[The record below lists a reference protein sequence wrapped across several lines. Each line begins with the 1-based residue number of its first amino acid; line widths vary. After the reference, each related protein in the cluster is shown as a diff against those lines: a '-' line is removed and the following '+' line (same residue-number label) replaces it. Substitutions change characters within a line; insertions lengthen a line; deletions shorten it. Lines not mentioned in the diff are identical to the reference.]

1 MKRRNFLAGVAASG
15 ALSVSGWRS
24 AVGSAGRAEAA
35 KGELSS
41 GSAEESPGSSVQKR
55 APNILL
61 LLPDQWRFD
70 WMSSNPDLPIRTP
83 NLDRIAQRGTRFTN
97 VIVGCPLCA
106 PSRACLAS
114 GTEYGKSGV
123 RSNLYDYP
131 VDDLY
136 SDPIRPTFYSMLRD
150 GGYQVLGCGKL
161 DLAKVSNWWGNDGMW
176 RLPSLGFSKGINSPC
191 KGDQPRSIRF
201 SNGKP
206 GDPYLIFLQSQ
217 GLLEKHLDD
226 FAKRQKGQLYGATF
240 ATPLPDHAYGDNWIG
255 QNGLDL
261 LDAAPKDKP
270 WYLQVNWTGP
280 HCPLD
285 ITSRMES
292 EVRGR
297 TMPGANGKNEFSLP
311 VNQEIRENYTA
322 MCENIDRVIGLYLD
336 KLSRMGELDNTI
348 IVFSSD
354 HGEMLGDHGRW
365 AKMVPYQ
372 PSTSVPMIVAGPG
385 VKHGVTSAALVSLI
399 DLTATFLD
407 YAGLPRPGDMD
418 SRSIRPVLEGN
429 AERHRE
435 FLVSALGGWQMAYD
449 GQYKVVRGFNTALQH
464 NSSEWTPCSKEVQGL
479 PLLAFDLVQDPKEN
493 TNLSLDMPRGAQR
506 VLEMVPPAG
515 CA

>member
-1 MKRRNFLAGVAASG
+1 MDEPLAEVFSG
-15 ALSVSGWRS
+15 
-24 AVGSAGRAEAA
+24 
-35 KGELSS
+35 
-41 GSAEESPGSSVQKR
+41 EESGGAQPTSSAQKR

-70 WMSSNPDLPIRTP
+70 WMGGNPDLPIQTP
-83 NLDRIAQRGTRFTN
+83 NLDRMAQRGTRFTN

-114 GTEYGKSGV
+114 GMEYGRTGV
-123 RSNLYDYP
+123 RNNLWDYP

-136 SDPIRPTFYSMLRD
+136 NDPIRPTFYSMLRG
-150 GGYQVLGCGKL
+150 GGYHVLGCGKL
-161 DLAKVSNWWGNDGMW
+161 DLAKLSNWWGNDGMW
-176 RLPSLGFSKGINSPC
+176 RLPSLGFSSGTSIPC
-191 KGDQPRSIRF
+191 KQDQPRSIRF
-201 SNGKP
+201 NNGKP
-206 GDPYLIFLQSQ
+206 GDPYLIYLQSR

-226 FAKRQKGQLYGATF
+226 SAKRQKGGYGATF
-240 ATPLPDHAYGDNWIG
+240 ATPLPDDAYCDNWIG

-261 LDAAPKDKP
+261 LDTAPKDKP
-270 WYLQVNWTGP
+270 WYLQVNWAGP
-280 HCPLD
+280 HDPED

-297 TMPGANGKNEFSLP
+297 TMPAVNGKNEYSLA
-311 VNQEIRENYTA
+311 VNQEIRQNYTA

-365 AKMVPYQ
+365 GKMVPYQ
-372 PSTSVPMIVAGPG
+372 PSAGVPLIVAGPG
-385 VKHGVTSAALVSLI
+385 VRQGVTNPALVSMI

-407 YAGLPRPGDMD
+407 YAGVPRPEDMD

-429 AERHRE
+429 AEQHRE

-449 GQYKVVRGFNTALQH
+449 GQYKVVRGFNANLQH
-464 NSSEWTPCSKEVQGL
+464 NSSVWTPCSKEVQGL
-479 PLLAFDLVQDPKEN
+479 PLLAFDLIHDPREN
-493 TNLSLDMPRGAQR
+493 ANLAPNMPAGAQR
-506 VLEMVPPAG
+506 VLEMVPSTG